1 MWNVESFMLLWS
13 AWSYVECEEFYT
25 VMACPV
31 SCGMWEVL
39 YCYGLPGFMWNVESV
54 ILLWPAWFH
63 VEWERLHPVSLWSW
77 DSCGLLF
84 SGTGRVVV
92 YYSLKLGEF
101 SSFIKC

>member
-1 MWNVESFMLLWS
+1 MLLWPARTYVECGEFYALIVCLVLCGMRGVLHCHGLPGLMWNVGSF
-13 AWSYVECEEFYT
+13 
-25 VMACPV
+25 
-31 SCGMWEVL
+31 
-39 YCYGLPGFMWNVESV
+39 